1 MHQLMPALSVLFSH
15 LIEKENGH
23 RANTTRKDNPEGLH
37 VLSLTNMCSSIAT
50 FGRYLALVLG

>member
-1 MHQLMPALSVLFSH
+1 MPALSVLFSH